1 MGDIWQNVML
11 TGVVIVVAAVLRAVL
26 RFAIRRTVRVLTA
39 RAHHTNDDLGAKAR
53 RVLEKASGAASA
65 RHRQRVETLGS
76 LLRNVDDVELEVLV
90 LLA

>member
-53 RVLEKASGAASA
+53 RVLEKASGASTERASLPLFSSSNWRA
-65 RHRQRVETLGS
+65 RTRRYPS
-76 LLRNVDDVELEVLV
+76 
-90 LLA
+90 